1 MVIFSSGGDI
11 EKLTTHLKSIG
22 LKLGQTE
29 RRLIAET
36 PERLILWY
44 YSDQIVG
51 HAIWHSSNTKIHPD
65 GEPRDP
71 EEKKILEQE
80 LEVEGDF
87 IELHEIWLADE
98 YRGRGFGSEFFKY
111 FENVV
116 TSKGFKVIVY
126 YADDPTALN
135 ICLKRGYKKAWGVDL
150 EGINGEKSRYYIL
163 AKHL

>member
-11 EKLTTHLKSIG
+11 ETTHLKSIG

-29 RRLIAET
+29 SRLIAET

-44 YSDQIVG
+44 YNDQIVR
-51 HAIWHSSNTKIHPD
+51 HAIWHSSNTQIHPD

-71 EEKKILEQE
+71 EDKKILERE

-98 YRGRGFGSEFFKY
+98 YRGRGFGSEFFEY
-111 FENVV
+111 FENMVK
-116 TSKGFKVIVY
+116 SKGFKVIVY
-126 YADDPTALN
+126 YADDPTALT
-135 ICLKRGYKKAWGVDL
+135 ICLKRGYKKAWGVELD
-150 EGINGEKSRYYIL
+150 GIKGEKSRYYVL